1 MRTTSDKR
9 GDGEGAS
16 KNERLDHGGAG
27 RWRSEE
33 ERYGIGGEAE
43 RRLVKSVKGA
53 GKPSAVALCCC
64 CCSALDTREVLYPFA
79 TLHWKPATLYG
90 VHKDCYEKGRRGYY
104 DSKGNSGG
112 RVPGG
117 IAGKG
122 YNHFGG

>member
-1 MRTTSDKR
+1 M
-9 GDGEGAS
+9 
-16 KNERLDHGGAG
+16 
-27 RWRSEE
+27 
-33 ERYGIGGEAE
+33 
-43 RRLVKSVKGA
+43 KSVKGA

-64 CCSALDTREVLYPFA
+64 CCSALDAREVLYPFA
-79 TLHWKPATLYG
+79 TTLHWKPATLYG
-90 VHKDCYEKGRRGYY
+90 AHKDCHEKGRRGHY

>member
-43 RRLVKSVKGA
+43 RRVLDA
-53 GKPSAVALCCC
+53 GVSRADVCG
-64 CCSALDTREVLYPFA
+64 SID
-79 TLHWKPATLYG
+79 
-90 VHKDCYEKGRRGYY
+90 KGRRDGR
-104 DSKGNSGG
+104 DLRWDGGNKDKGSL
-112 RVPGG
+112 
-117 IAGKG
+117 
-122 YNHFGG
+122 H